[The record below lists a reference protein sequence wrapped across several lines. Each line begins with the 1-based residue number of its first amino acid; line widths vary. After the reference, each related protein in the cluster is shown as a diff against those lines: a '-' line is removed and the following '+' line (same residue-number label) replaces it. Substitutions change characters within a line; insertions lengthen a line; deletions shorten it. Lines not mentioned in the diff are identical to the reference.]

1 MEPPVAQE
9 GCAFPHIPEKSSGL
23 LQTNSSKL
31 QLSFFFLQSF
41 GKEEFCFQS
50 PPPPNPRQEPTF
62 LFWELVG
69 LEPSCQAYSTSSQ
82 QSFKSSCS
90 QGMKGS
96 TEVHRPIDKR
106 CALLAAIS

>member
-1 MEPPVAQE
+1 VHSPTSPIRAP
-9 GCAFPHIPEKSSGL
+9 ADKF
-23 LQTNSSKL
+23 LQTAAFILFPRIFWERRVLFSI
-31 QLSFFFLQSF
+31 F
-41 GKEEFCFQS
+41 
-50 PPPPNPRQEPTF
+50 PPNPRQEPTF

-69 LEPSCQAYSTSSQ
+69 LEPSCQAYTSSQ

-96 TEVHRPIDKR
+96 TEVHRPIDKC